1 MTIQLFGSKKCP
13 ETRKAERFFR
23 ERDIDFQFR
32 DLADKPPSRGEL
44 ESFVKAVGSE
54 ALIDTAG
61 KEYKN
66 GGWAY
71 REFDPLETLL
81 EQPALYKTPI
91 IRSDKGVLCGFDA
104 ARLKALI
111 G

>member
-1 MTIQLFGSKKCP
+1 MIIQLFGSKKCP
-13 ETRKAERFFR
+13 ETRKAERFLR
-23 ERDIDFQFR
+23 ERDISFQFR

-44 ESFVKAVGSE
+44 ETLAKAVGGA

-91 IRSDKGVLCGFDA
+91 VRSDKGVICGFDA
-104 ARLKALI
+104 AQLKAI
-111 G
+111 VS